1 MSADS
6 PSLDNILTG
15 LSAGDQEAAR
25 LLHARFADPLIRL
38 ADQKLGRD
46 LGPRADPESVAQ
58 SVFLSFFTRQKR
70 GEYQFSNWAMVYG
83 LLAHITFRKCL
94 NRRRH
99 HHAAKRDAGAVA
111 SLEDWQAAAAGPGP
125 DDEAMVADLLA
136 KALAGFDDEEREMID
151 GCLRGETPTRV
162 AERMKCSKRTAQ
174 RAMADFRER
183 LLAHLD
189 AE

>member
-1 MSADS
+1 MTTDS
-6 PSLDNILTG
+6 PSLDVVLAG
-15 LSAGDQEAAR
+15 LSAGDHDAAR
-25 LLHARFADPLIRL
+25 RLHAKFVDPLIRL
-38 ADQKLGRD
+38 ANQKLGRD

-58 SVFLSFFTRQKR
+58 SVFLSFFVRQKR

-99 HHAAKRDAGAVA
+99 HHAAKRDGGVLAP
-111 SLEDWQAAAAGPGP
+111 LEDWQATAGGPGP

-136 KALAGFDDEEREMID
+136 KALVGFDDEEREMID
-151 GCLRGETPTRV
+151 NYLRGETPTRV
-162 AERMKCSKRTAQ
+162 AERMKCSKRTVQ
-174 RAMADFRER
+174 RAKAAFEER
-183 LLAHLD
+183 LLALLD